1 MRSYH
6 KARKAYQAETE
17 EEFTAKILADMQK
30 VQLLTRLPTIK
41 RKTSKVPSLKYLTY
55 HHF

>member
-17 EEFTAKILADMQK
+17 EEFTSKILVDMQK
-30 VQLLTRLPTIK
+30 VQLLPRLPTIK
-41 RKTSKVPSLKYLTY
+41 RKMSKMPS
-55 HHF
+55 